1 MNVRISMLISQSF
14 SWSCSMHIMSIYKR
28 SEQLPLI
35 KVHCISQVASNA
47 KSLCLT
53 LAMYKKSEHLELS
66 WLCSAVEK
74 ILHERRKILQCL
86 IYYWAVLMK
95 RAAPQR
101 LISVAR
107 LGSLYAIEKPQTIFN
122 TTLDLQLDILNSKF
136 YQSFQEDRKP
146 R

>member
-1 MNVRISMLISQSF
+1 
-14 SWSCSMHIMSIYKR
+14 
-28 SEQLPLI
+28 
-35 KVHCISQVASNA
+35 
-47 KSLCLT
+47 
-53 LAMYKKSEHLELS
+53 
-66 WLCSAVEK
+66 
-74 ILHERRKILQCL
+74 
-86 IYYWAVLMK
+86 MK